1 MQPRRLGVAALVL
14 LGLAAVVFEETLIH
28 SHDGSVLETHCNACL
43 LQLGTRGV
51 VTEAFSLLR
60 IVAVV
65 DRIAP
70 ARPPSL
76 EDATPRTAS
85 SRGPPPA

>member
-1 MQPRRLGVAALVL
+1 MQTRRLVVAALLLLGVAAAALEESLVHTDD
-14 LGLAAVVFEETLIH
+14 GCVV
-28 SHDGSVLETHCNACL
+28 ETHCNACL

-70 ARPPSL
+70 ARPPLL
-76 EDATPRTAS
+76 EDATPPTAS

>member
-14 LGLAAVVFEETLIH
+14 LGLAAAVFEETLIH

-43 LQLGTRGV
+43 LQLGTCGV
-51 VTEAFSLLR
+51 VTKPFSLLR

>member
-70 ARPPSL
+70 ARPPLL
-76 EDATPRTAS
+76 EDATPPTAS

>member
-51 VTEAFSLLR
+51 VTKPFSLLR